1 MFFSK
6 LWQKI
11 LNSDLPELQINQ
23 KKCLFL
29 HQWHHSCPLM
39 DYPELKKH
47 IEANILPQYAHF
59 DAAHRLD
66 HADAVIA
73 ASLRY
78 ARSCGADEQMAYVI
92 AAYHDVGLSEGRE
105 VHHLASARILLS
117 DEVLRRWFSEEQLR
131 VMAEAVEDHRASA
144 THPPRSIY
152 GRIVAEADRQIDAD
166 TVIRRTVQYG
176 LTHYPDMSR
185 EEHFERMCAHLRE
198 KYGDGGYLK
207 LWIND
212 SDNARKL
219 EDLRKIIRNE
229 DILHR
234 KFEEI
239 MAESTGLLQPL

>member
-1 MFFSK
+1 
-6 LWQKI
+6 
-11 LNSDLPELQINQ
+11 
-23 KKCLFL
+23 
-29 HQWHHSCPLM
+29 M
-39 DYPELKKH
+39 DYPELKKY
-47 IEANILPQYAHF
+47 IEEKILPRYAHF
-59 DAAHRLD
+59 DAAHRPD
-66 HADAVIA
+66 HAESVIA

-78 ARSCGADEQMAYVI
+78 ARACGADEQMAYVI

-105 VHHLASARILLS
+105 VHHLTSARVLLC
-117 DEVLRRWFSEEQLR
+117 DEELRRWFSEEQLR

-207 LWIND
+207 LWISD

-219 EDLRKIIRNE
+219 EDLRKIIRSE

>member
-1 MFFSK
+1 
-6 LWQKI
+6 
-11 LNSDLPELQINQ
+11 
-23 KKCLFL
+23 
-29 HQWHHSCPLM
+29 M
-39 DYPELKKH
+39 DYPELKKY
-47 IEANILPQYAHF
+47 IEENILPRYAHF
-59 DAAHRLD
+59 DAAHRPD
-66 HADAVIA
+66 HAESVIA

-78 ARSCGADEQMAYVI
+78 ARACGADEQMAYVI

-105 VHHLASARILLS
+105 VHHLTSARVLLC
-117 DEVLRRWFSEEQLR
+117 DEELRRWFSEEQLR
-131 VMAEAVEDHRASA
+131 VIAEAVEDHRASA

-152 GRIVAEADRQIDAD
+152 GRIVTEADRQIDAD

-207 LWIND
+207 LWISD

-219 EDLRKIIRNE
+219 EDLRKIIRSE

>member
-1 MFFSK
+1 
-6 LWQKI
+6 
-11 LNSDLPELQINQ
+11 
-23 KKCLFL
+23 
-29 HQWHHSCPLM
+29 M
-39 DYPELKKH
+39 DYPELKKY
-47 IEANILPQYAHF
+47 IEENILPRYAHF
-59 DAAHRLD
+59 DAAHRPD
-66 HADAVIA
+66 HAESVIA

-78 ARSCGADEQMAYVI
+78 ARACGADEQMAYVI

-105 VHHLASARILLS
+105 VHHLTSARVLLC
-117 DEVLRRWFSEEQLR
+117 DEELRRWFSEEQLR
-131 VMAEAVEDHRASA
+131 VIAEAVEDHRASA

-207 LWIND
+207 LWISD

-219 EDLRKIIRNE
+219 EDLRKIIRSE